1 MPCSSHFVKGIFH
14 ENCHRHVPLH
24 NTRALTWILV
34 TPVTLFDCA
43 NKLDQKLF
51 MQFFQASMVL
61 KVLYTATVCHMCPQ
75 MCVTG
80 VTVCVPPGTLNTIN

>member
-34 TPVTLFDCA
+34 TPVTLFDCG

>member
-1 MPCSSHFVKGIFH
+1 MKIVTGMFPYITL
-14 ENCHRHVPLH
+14 EPLL
-24 NTRALTWILV
+24 NNWILV

-61 KVLYTATVCHMCPQ
+61 KVLYTAAVCHMCPQ

-80 VTVCVPPGTLNTIN
+80 VTVCFPPGTLNTIN

>member
-1 MPCSSHFVKGIFH
+1 MKIVTGMFPYITL
-14 ENCHRHVPLH
+14 EPLL
-24 NTRALTWILV
+24 NNWILV

-61 KVLYTATVCHMCPQ
+61 KVLYTAAVCHMCPQ

-80 VTVCVPPGTLNTIN
+80 VIVCFLPAH